1 VAATENRKLRHGEI
15 SAALAKP
22 ASIWSVERSRI
33 LFLQLFRGAPM
44 GWREIVA
51 ANIVKLTLMATLLL
65 YIAYAWG
72 NRRYR
77 SILRLFALI
86 ITFVCGVM
94 LMVSLDVMPGWLAP
108 YAEPTLLRKE
118 LALPASYLLLIVLA
132 WWSYAIAVK
141 WVSHEQHSA
150 SGSIDRKIKEEKL
163 SFFERMLHKKDAA
176 P

>member
-1 VAATENRKLRHGEI
+1 
-15 SAALAKP
+15 
-22 ASIWSVERSRI
+22 
-33 LFLQLFRGAPM
+33 M

-51 ANIVKLTLMATLLL
+51 ANIIKLSIITALLL
-65 YIAYAWG
+65 YIVYAWG

-86 ITFVCGVM
+86 VTFVCGVM
-94 LMVSLDVMPGWLAP
+94 LMVSQDLMPGWLQP

-132 WWSYAIAVK
+132 WWSYGVAIK
-141 WVSHEQHSA
+141 WVGHEQNST
-150 SGSIDRKIKEEKL
+150 SGNIDRKVKEEKL
-163 SFFERMLHKKDAA
+163 SFLERMFHKKEGA

>member
-1 VAATENRKLRHGEI
+1 
-15 SAALAKP
+15 
-22 ASIWSVERSRI
+22 
-33 LFLQLFRGAPM
+33 M

-51 ANIVKLTLMATLLL
+51 ANIIKLSIITALLL
-65 YIAYAWG
+65 YIVYAWG

-86 ITFVCGVM
+86 VTFVCGVM
-94 LMVSLDVMPGWLAP
+94 LMVSQDLMPGWLQP

-132 WWSYAIAVK
+132 WWSYGIAIK
-141 WVSHEQHSA
+141 WVGHEQNSA
-150 SGSIDRKIKEEKL
+150 SGNIDRKVKEEKL
-163 SFFERMLHKKDAA
+163 SFLERMFHKKEGA